1 MELSLKRHPAFCDDA
16 VSPRTSDL
24 GDTRGCVAKSRA
36 FPFFNQQSG
45 TSLMGLASWFAWPEK
60 PATMTLRGVSRAGNS
75 SRLAFWEK

>member
-16 VSPRTSDL
+16 VPPRTSGL

-36 FPFFNQQSG
+36 FPFYNQQSG

-60 PATMTLRGVSRAGNS
+60 PATMMLRGVSKAGKG